1 MLLPKYTKCFNF
13 FLIISV
19 SGVNIDNGSN
29 FKNTHQMY
37 LNNRNNVQN
46 GHNTNKPMD
55 PPNISRNINNHVPI
69 LTQYDQDIKV
79 PSQNPSLLPFRQPL
93 NVPRGQLSNEHIS
106 LPNKRIAKFHDNGN
120 QYTTT
125 LARKDILKH
134 EDNRPNNHPENIKV
148 IPFMPVFEDKNVVRT
163 KIGLVK
169 NENIKT
175 LIPSTLQPATS
186 VPYVRKQ
193 PSHTLAPHINEGQRS
208 VINNA
213 FNHQNSAASQQT
225 VLNHK
230 GRYSK
235 N

>member
-1 MLLPKYTKCFNF
+1 M
-13 FLIISV
+13 

-69 LTQYDQDIKV
+69 LTQYDQNIKV

-106 LPNKRIAKFHDNGN
+106 LPNKRIEKFHNNGN
-120 QYTTT
+120 QYTAT
-125 LARKDILKH
+125 LPRKDILKH
-134 EDNRPNNHPENIKV
+134 EDNRPNNHPENFKV

-208 VINNA
+208 VTNNA
-213 FNHQNSAASQQT
+213 FNNQKSAASQQT
-225 VLNHK
+225 VLNHE